1 MRLQRGDVSHIDRQ
15 TRVTLKGS
23 ASKLAAS
30 RREAAISGAPIP
42 EQPVEKKQ
50 ALSPWSSAKGHS
62 RSGINPA
69 THEQPI
75 EMPGTRAKFVGGHG
89 IPWQRPM
96 VQSQSQVLL
105 KALSE

>member
-42 EQPVEKKQ
+42 EQPVEKKTG
-50 ALSPWSSAKGHS
+50 SFTMEFCK
-62 RSGINPA
+62 
-69 THEQPI
+69 
-75 EMPGTRAKFVGGHG
+75 
-89 IPWQRPM
+89 RP
-96 VQSQSQVLL
+96 L
-105 KALSE
+105 KIWDKPCHT